1 VPVSA
6 PWGAAGE
13 FAASRHGVL
22 HRRQAASLG
31 LSATVIARLKRDGL
45 LHEPLPGILVVAGS
59 PDTWHQRLSI
69 ATAVGNQTVVAG
81 YRAGAALHRFDG
93 HPPGVLEVVSHVRR
107 SIDLP
112 GLVVHVSELFDDV
125 VEIDGIRCTSIARTL
140 ADLGSVE
147 PFERVEL
154 AFNHAWRTGVSLAWL
169 RSEAERLHRPGQ
181 RGTGVL
187 LRLLDAVP
195 ERARPLESPLE
206 ARVEQLLMRA
216 GVVGL
221 ERQFEVRDPAGRF
234 VARVDFAVPSLRI
247 AFEAHSLQH
256 HVGVSAARRD
266 AARDTALRKV
276 EWIAEYIT
284 AADVRDA
291 PATQRRIQQLVRA
304 RTAEIAAKCRATS

>member
-169 RSEAERLHRPGQ
+169 RSEATQ
-181 RGTGVL
+181 
-187 LRLLDAVP
+187 
-195 ERARPLESPLE
+195 S
-206 ARVEQLLMRA
+206 
-216 GVVGL
+216 
-221 ERQFEVRDPAGRF
+221 
-234 VARVDFAVPSLRI
+234 
-247 AFEAHSLQH
+247 
-256 HVGVSAARRD
+256 D
-266 AARDTALRKV
+266 AAGNISAVLRRHLWAAYQ
-276 EWIAEYIT
+276 EQQR
-284 AADVRDA
+284 AAD
-291 PATQRRIQQLVRA
+291 
-304 RTAEIAAKCRATS
+304 IAKIKKHVSDGHPIP